1 MEAGIEQIIV
11 LDLAAVGTGTG
22 IPTLSLCQQA
32 KSCWPHL
39 RIISG
44 GGVHSRACI
53 LKAQAAE
60 LDGLLI
66 ASALHDG
73 RLTADDIA
81 AIRSVGAGDNM
92 R

>member
-1 MEAGIEQIIV
+1 
-11 LDLAAVGTGTG
+11 
-22 IPTLSLCQQA
+22 
-32 KSCWPHL
+32 
-39 RIISG
+39 
-44 GGVHSRACI
+44 